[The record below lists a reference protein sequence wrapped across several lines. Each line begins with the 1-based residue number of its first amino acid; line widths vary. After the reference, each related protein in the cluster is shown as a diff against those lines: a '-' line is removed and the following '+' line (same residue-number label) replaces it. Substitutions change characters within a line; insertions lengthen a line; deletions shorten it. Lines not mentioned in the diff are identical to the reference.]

1 MPCGTAVLVMAMD
14 MPAIVEVYISFSYKL
29 ASSGAASCA
38 LFRAASCASMG
49 VAFSEALFAAT
60 EAISASLHSPQSL
73 RPYSGHMRL
82 SMFE

>member
-29 ASSGAASCA
+29 ASTVATSSAAFCEV
-38 LFRAASCASMG
+38 FC
-49 VAFSEALFAAT
+49 VAELFAAT
-60 EAISASLHSPQSL
+60 EAISVSLHSPQSL

-82 SMFE
+82 SIFE